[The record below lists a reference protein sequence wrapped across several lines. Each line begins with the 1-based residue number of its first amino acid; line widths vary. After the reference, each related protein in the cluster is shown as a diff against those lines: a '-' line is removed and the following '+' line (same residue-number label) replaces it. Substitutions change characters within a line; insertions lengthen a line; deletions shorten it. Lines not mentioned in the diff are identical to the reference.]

1 MPDVAKRETYFLHG
15 EEETL
20 SFGNE
25 LAGRL
30 SKGLVFLHGDL
41 GAGKTTLT
49 RGILRGL
56 GYEGRV
62 RSPTYT
68 LMEKY
73 ELKGG
78 SVCHFDLYRMADP
91 EELEFLGARD
101 ELVPENLCLIE
112 WPKRG
117 KGWLGHQNLDIC
129 LTFSR
134 QPTENIEKVG
144 RQIDLY
150 WQTSI

>member
-1 MPDVAKRETYFLHG
+1 MSNRENRETYFLDG

-20 SFGNE
+20 AFGKA

-30 SKGLVFLHGDL
+30 SGGLVFLHGDL

-49 RGILRGL
+49 RGILSGL
-56 GYEGRV
+56 GYTGRV

-73 ELKGG
+73 ELDPL

-101 ELVPENLCLIE
+101 ELIHENLCLIE
-112 WPKRG
+112 WPIRG
-117 KGWLGHQNLDIC
+117 KGWLGSQNLDIN
-129 LTFSR
+129 LTFQR
-134 QPTENIEKVG
+134 QLTENSEKLG
-144 RQIDLY
+144 RQIELF
-150 WQTSI
+150 WQDSN